1 MHPVV
6 VPSSWRPPKW
16 KKKKNNNDGEEETK
30 KEIIKKEQEK
40 KRFHGVKCLKKQLKK
55 ALNFEVGKLKRRVT
69 MHDEK
74 KNNKNN
80 NNNNNSSKNTK
91 KLSSSEKKATE
102 KQLQAAKTLS
112 VEDLEFVAK
121 KLANDCFR

>member
-30 KEIIKKEQEK
+30 KEIVEKEQEK
-40 KRFHGVKCLKKQLKK
+40 KIFHGVKCLKKQLKK

-69 MHDEK
+69 MHD
-74 KNNKNN
+74 
-80 NNNNNSSKNTK
+80 
-91 KLSSSEKKATE
+91 
-102 KQLQAAKTLS
+102 
-112 VEDLEFVAK
+112 
-121 KLANDCFR
+121 